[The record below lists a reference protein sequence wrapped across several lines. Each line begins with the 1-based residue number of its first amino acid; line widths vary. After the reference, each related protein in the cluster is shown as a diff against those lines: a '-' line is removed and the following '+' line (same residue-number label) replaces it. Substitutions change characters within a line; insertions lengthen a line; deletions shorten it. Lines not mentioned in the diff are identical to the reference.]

1 MALLSAGAAG
11 GTTKNVMGKDPLKR
25 PSDAVQLVGNQGHV
39 MVPEGKGD
47 SKWVFKNGV
56 LTASPVWDS
65 VITPGVY
72 SDFLMHVEFNVN
84 DVPDA
89 KDPEKNGNSGVY
101 IHQRH

>member
-1 MALLSAGAAG
+1 MIMALLSAGAAG

-47 SKWVFKNGV
+47 SKWVFKDGV

-72 SDFLMHVEFNVN
+72 ADFLM
-84 DVPDA
+84 
-89 KDPEKNGNSGVY
+89 
-101 IHQRH
+101 Q